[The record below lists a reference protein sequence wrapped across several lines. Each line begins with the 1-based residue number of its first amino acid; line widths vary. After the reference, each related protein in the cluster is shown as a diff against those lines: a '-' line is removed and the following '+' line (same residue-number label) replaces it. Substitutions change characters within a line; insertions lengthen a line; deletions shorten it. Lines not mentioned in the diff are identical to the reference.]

1 MNKKGDMVMDRMAK
15 VDMWEEKLMEG
26 LGAESFL
33 DALVRALNYDVKEDV
48 FEYIG
53 RHYDV
58 ELDEEAEEE

>member
-1 MNKKGDMVMDRMAK
+1 MVMDRMAK

-33 DALVRALNYDVKEDV
+33 DALVRALSYDVKEDV

-58 ELDEEAEEE
+58 ELDEE